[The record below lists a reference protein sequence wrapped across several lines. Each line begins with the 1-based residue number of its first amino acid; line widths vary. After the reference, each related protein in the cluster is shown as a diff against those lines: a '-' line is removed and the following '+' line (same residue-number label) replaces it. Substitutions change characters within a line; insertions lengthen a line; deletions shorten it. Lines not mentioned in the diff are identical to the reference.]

1 MSKENTWFIFD
12 NSGELLFK
20 TNDESKTILTK
31 LPHNFNATYIVKNPK
46 DYNPDIAQSIKFD
59 IDTKTITIKNNNELE
74 NIYSSNIISGPIID
88 KDVFIELVNKIKLLE
103 AKIENINSTVNQNTQ
118 KLENFYDLIDTTLTS
133 D

>member
-46 DYNPDIAQSIKFD
+46 DYNPELRIQHSGKI
-59 IDTKTITIKNNNELE
+59 IDTK
-74 NIYSSNIISGPIID
+74 
-88 KDVFIELVNKIKLLE
+88 
-103 AKIENINSTVNQNTQ
+103 
-118 KLENFYDLIDTTLTS
+118 
-133 D
+133 